1 MVDIPNTFIKS
12 RLKHKKEIA
21 IIKIRGV
28 PVDIILVIPP
38 YIYDPYVTIDC
49 KGVKQLVVQC
59 QNTIYGTMMASFCT
73 TIISGRALNWRD
85 TNSIPMTHAL
95 PTI

>member
-59 QNTIYGTMMASFCT
+59 QNTIYGTMMASIMYYHNFRKSLELEGYKFNT
-73 TIISGRALNWRD
+73 Y
-85 TNSIPMTHAL
+85 
-95 PTI
+95 